1 VTAVALAALVLA
13 AAVQGP
19 DARAE
24 VRSLA
29 GPWKFRTGDDAAFAR
44 PDLDDS
50 SWETLRVPGG
60 WGRQGHAGYAGF
72 GWYRLAVS
80 VDEVARRSPTSLALT
95 MGSVDSAY
103 ELYAGGQRLGGVGAL
118 PPDARLEYDRH
129 ATFVIPREAVD
140 DRGRLVLAVRVYK
153 APITT
158 RWGGGLVEGEYL
170 LGPLDTLT
178 RRESVSDI
186 PELTLV
192 VVFVLAGLYHMQLY
206 RRRPELREYF
216 WFGTMAIAA
225 GTYTFLRTQWRFALP
240 FDFATLKDLEH
251 LMLYVGAATF
261 VQFVWPLLGRPLGR
275 GLRAFQA
282 ANVLGG
288 LLVVLPGL
296 RLNLLLLPWWEIGLT
311 AAVAVTVALV
321 AREAWHGNPEA
332 SAVAWGV
339 VILGAAGVSDSAV
352 DRALWTMPRLIPYG
366 FIAFMLSMA
375 ISLSN
380 RFTRVYNEA
389 DALRRDLEH
398 RVRER
403 THELERRTEELS
415 AANQA
420 KNRFLAHMSHEIRT
434 PMNGVIGMASLML
447 ETELTPEQRE
457 YAELIDDSGRSL
469 LAVINDIL
477 DFSKIESG
485 RVELET
491 IPFDLRHLADEV
503 ARTLRPLARDKRL
516 ELTTEVDPAVPPAV
530 AGDPGRLRQVL
541 NNLLSNAL
549 KFTEQGGVTLRL
561 SARDE
566 GEARVRVRIQVDDTG
581 IGVPQELQS
590 RLFES
595 FSQADAS
602 TTRRYG
608 GTGLGLAISKRLV
621 ELMGGAIGFAVREPQ
636 GSSFWCEVPL
646 ARASAPAVH
655 ATLVRSAAP
664 AASGAREP
672 ARVLVVEDNPVN
684 QRLAVRVLER
694 LGYRTETADHG
705 RDALAALE
713 RRQFDAILMDC
724 QMPVMDGYEATARI
738 RERGSGSRH
747 TPIIAVTAG
756 AMDQDRERCLR
767 AGMDEYVAK
776 PFGPDEIAAVLR
788 RFVAGAPGSVAD
800 AGAAAS
806 AAPDFARGKLDEVIV
821 RELLAF
827 TSPEFVRELIELFVR
842 NTRVEIVAM
851 RKAQQ
856 DPERL
861 RAIAHKLKGSCFTI
875 GAHALAALCERVES
889 LASGGAARDLE
900 PVLQELETEFA
911 ETSRTL
917 GVAPPDDAAACG

>member
-1 VTAVALAALVLA
+1 
-13 AAVQGP
+13 
-19 DARAE
+19 
-24 VRSLA
+24 
-29 GPWKFRTGDDAAFAR
+29 
-44 PDLDDS
+44 
-50 SWETLRVPGG
+50 
-60 WGRQGHAGYAGF
+60 
-72 GWYRLAVS
+72 
-80 VDEVARRSPTSLALT
+80 
-95 MGSVDSAY
+95 M
-103 ELYAGGQRLGGVGAL
+103 
-118 PPDARLEYDRH
+118 
-129 ATFVIPREAVD
+129 
-140 DRGRLVLAVRVYK
+140 
-153 APITT
+153 
-158 RWGGGLVEGEYL
+158 
-170 LGPLDTLT
+170 
-178 RRESVSDI
+178 
-186 PELTLV
+186 
-192 VVFVLAGLYHMQLY
+192 
-206 RRRPELREYF
+206 
-216 WFGTMAIAA
+216 
-225 GTYTFLRTQWRFALP
+225 
-240 FDFATLKDLEH
+240 
-251 LMLYVGAATF
+251 
-261 VQFVWPLLGRPLGR
+261 
-275 GLRAFQA
+275 
-282 ANVLGG
+282 
-288 LLVVLPGL
+288 
-296 RLNLLLLPWWEIGLT
+296 
-311 AAVAVTVALV
+311 
-321 AREAWHGNPEA
+321 
-332 SAVAWGV
+332 
-339 VILGAAGVSDSAV
+339 
-352 DRALWTMPRLIPYG
+352 
-366 FIAFMLSMA
+366 
-375 ISLSN
+375 
-380 RFTRVYNEA
+380 
-389 DALRRDLEH
+389 
-398 RVRER
+398 
-403 THELERRTEELS
+403 
-415 AANQA
+415 
-420 KNRFLAHMSHEIRT
+420 
-434 PMNGVIGMASLML
+434 
-447 ETELTPEQRE
+447 
-457 YAELIDDSGRSL
+457 
-469 LAVINDIL
+469 
-477 DFSKIESG
+477 
-485 RVELET
+485 ELET

-590 RLFES
+590 RLFRVVL
-595 FSQADAS
+595 AGGRLHHAPL
-602 TTRRYG
+602 RRHRARARH
-608 GTGLGLAISKRLV
+608 LEAA
-621 ELMGGAIGFAVREPQ
+621 GGADGRRHRLRRP
-636 GSSFWCEVPL
+636 
-646 ARASAPAVH
+646 RAAGQLL
-655 ATLVRSAAP
+655 LVRGPAGAGQRARRP
-664 AASGAREP
+664 RHTGALGRAGAASGAREP

-738 RERGSGSRH
+738 REREGGSRH